1 MNPAGRTALLWCNR
15 SYGPRMSSAI
25 AFLTIRCRRW
35 LQKPRM
41 RASARCERG
50 DHGRIKD
57 LMGPWTLAEFG
68 ECTFEQQSILCLFL
82 FSYAVDSRSHRSSL
96 ETWQRG

>member
-1 MNPAGRTALLWCNR
+1 
-15 SYGPRMSSAI
+15 
-25 AFLTIRCRRW
+25 
-35 LQKPRM
+35 M
-41 RASARCERG
+41 RALARCEQG

-68 ECTFEQQSILCLFL
+68 ECTFEQLSILCLFL
-82 FSYAVDSRSHRSSL
+82 FSYVVDSRSYRSSL